1 MAQPQRP
8 AWRIGPVL
16 LILVLTAGAVAG
28 EAKRPASKTRVIPVA
43 VVQFDA
49 TPEKVKANLQTMD
62 RLAREAV
69 KKGARWV
76 VFHEGAACDYTDR
89 LEQLA
94 EQVPSGP
101 STRQMERL
109 AKELNCYLSFG
120 LSEKDSDRFY
130 ITQVFV
136 GPRGYIYR
144 YRKTWL
150 HKDPTDTGFRNEYAR
165 YDPGTGPELFTF
177 DGVGATC
184 FICADSTAPRCI
196 KRARALHPQVVFHP
210 VNIVTR
216 DARGLRADKAN
227 LAKAVAAP
235 LLMPNRVGASWVHKG
250 GQGGAAIFSATGK
263 LLAGANCIGKNEIV
277 VYRLTVPH
285 R

>member
-1 MAQPQRP
+1 M
-8 AWRIGPVL
+8 L
-16 LILVLTAGAVAG
+16 LMLVLAAAVPG
-28 EAKRPASKTRVIPVA
+28 EVKSPAPRARVIPVA

-49 TPEKVKANLQTMD
+49 APEKVKANLSTME
-62 RLAREAV
+62 RLARETV

-89 LEQLA
+89 LDDLA
-94 EQVPSGP
+94 EKVPSGP
-101 STRQMERL
+101 ATRRMERL

-120 LSEKDSDRFY
+120 LSEKDGDRFY

-136 GPRGYIYR
+136 GPHGFIYR

-165 YDPGTGPELFTF
+165 YDPGTGPELFTI
-177 DGVGATC
+177 DGVRATC
-184 FICADSTAPRCI
+184 FICADSTSPRCI

-216 DARGLRADKAN
+216 DAKGLRANKAS
-227 LAKAVAAP
+227 LAKEVAAP

-250 GQGGAAIFSATGK
+250 GQGGAAIFSAAGK
-263 LLAGANCIGKNEIV
+263 LLAGANCAGKDEIV
-277 VYRLTVPH
+277 FYRLAFPQ